1 MILAPDMA
9 TRYGVKDVLEAWRNA
24 YSGEPVRFG
33 IEEGQIGAFLRERG
47 YELVEHLGPADLER
61 RFLRQPGGEP
71 AGRVVALF
79 GLVQA
84 AVSA

>member
-9 TRYGVKDVLEAWRNA
+9 TRHGVKEILEAWRCA
-24 YSGEPVRFG
+24 YSGEPVQFG
-33 IEEGQIGAFLRERG
+33 IKEGEIEPFLLQRG
-47 YELVEHLGPADLER
+47 YRLVEHLGAEDLER
-61 RFLRQPGGEP
+61 RFLTTPGGSL

-84 AVSA
+84 TVPA